1 MKVVILAGGTGTRI
15 SEESHLRPKPMV
27 EIGGRPI
34 LWHIMKLYGHF
45 GLTDFVICLGY
56 KGYLIKEYF
65 ANFALHHGD
74 VTFDLGAGT
83 TEFQRASPEPW
94 RVTLCD
100 TGDRTETGGRMR
112 RVAHL
117 LDPDEPFCMT
127 YGDGVADVDLTALL
141 AFHRAQG
148 RQATL
153 TAVRPPGRFGAT
165 VIEDERVVHFAEK
178 PRGDGG
184 YINGGFF
191 VLEPPV
197 LGRIRGD
204 ETLWEREPLESLAAD
219 GELAAHRHDGFFKP
233 MDTLREKREL
243 EALWATGDAPWK
255 LWDR

>member
-1 MKVVILAGGTGTRI
+1 MKVVILAGGTGSRI
-15 SEESHLRPKPMV
+15 SEESHLRPKPMI

-56 KGYLIKEYF
+56 KGYQIKEYF
-65 ANFALHHGD
+65 SNFTLHHAD
-74 VTFDLGAGT
+74 VTFDLARGE
-83 TEFQRASPEPW
+83 TEFHRTDIEPW

-100 TGDRTETGGRMR
+100 TGETTETGGRLQR
-112 RVAHL
+112 IAHL

-127 YGDGVADVDLTALL
+127 YGDGVADVDLGAVID
-141 AFHRAQG
+141 FHRTRG
-148 RQATL
+148 REATL

-165 VIEDERVVHFAEK
+165 VVDGDRVVHFAEK

-191 VLEPPV
+191 VLQPSV
-197 LGRIRGD
+197 LDRIEGD
-204 ETLWEREPLESLAAD
+204 HTLWEREPLETLAAD
-219 GELAAHRHDGFFKP
+219 GELAAFRHDGFFKP

-243 EALWATGDAPWK
+243 EALWAAGDAPWK
-255 LWDR
+255 LWER